1 MTFLVVLA
9 LLFIGTLVLIG
20 IAAWISAK
28 GTVIRNI
35 AAFLLSAGAAYATNY
50 VLYFWVLAKAGVIR
64 PASNVA
70 WPSFTWISVAI
81 ICFVAASSAKPS
93 RYIRAIPFA
102 VNAVLALALAPAS
115 SSASMTASQQIAFI
129 AVPLIVLGILI
140 AMADRSRDVPR
151 PAGAENDQTQEGKL

>member
-1 MTFLVVLA
+1 MTFLLILA
-9 LLFIGTLVLIG
+9 LLFIGTIVLVV

-28 GTVIRNI
+28 GMVVRNI

-50 VLYFWVLAKAGVIR
+50 VLYFWVLARAGVIR

-102 VNAVLALALAPAS
+102 VSAVLALALAPAA
-115 SSASMTASQQIAFI
+115 SSALMSASQQIGFI

-140 AMADRSRDVPR
+140 AVADRSRNPPR
-151 PAGAENDQTQEGKL
+151 PAGADNDQTQEGKL

>member
-1 MTFLVVLA
+1 MTFLLVLA
-9 LLFIGTLVLIG
+9 LLFIGAVVLVG
-20 IAAWISAK
+20 IAVWISAK
-28 GTVIRNI
+28 GRVARNI

-50 VLYFWVLAKAGVIR
+50 VLYFWVLAESGLIR

-102 VNAVLALALAPAS
+102 MSAILALALAPAS
-115 SSASMTASQQIAFI
+115 SSASMNASQQIGFI
-129 AVPLIVLGILI
+129 AVPLLVLGILI
-140 AMADRSRDVPR
+140 AMADRSRNAPT
-151 PAGAENDQTQEGKL
+151 PAAAETDNTQEGKL